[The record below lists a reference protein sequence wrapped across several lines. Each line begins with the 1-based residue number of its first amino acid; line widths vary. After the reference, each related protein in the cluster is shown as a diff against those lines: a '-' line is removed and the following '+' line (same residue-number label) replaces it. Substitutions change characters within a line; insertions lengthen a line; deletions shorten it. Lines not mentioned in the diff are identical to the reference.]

1 MSFSEQT
8 YGELYDT
15 QKMFSLLCEHISYPG
30 GYRFYDFGSGYGKVV
45 EEYSD
50 KFESLYGVEIN
61 KERHIMS
68 LINKKSDKVSLIF
81 GNFFHTT
88 IEGPCVVFCN
98 NLCLGN
104 GSLKRLSQK
113 FNKELKPG
121 DLLIVTKPMP
131 LLREQYKVSHT
142 VNCSWGDSEIYLYT
156 F

>member
-1 MSFSEQT
+1 MNKLMVSYMILKKF
-8 YGELYDT
+8 
-15 QKMFSLLCEHISYPG
+15 EHIYIQEDT
-30 GYRFYDFGSGYGKVV
+30 DFMIRIWKDSGRN
-45 EEYSD
+45 SD
-50 KFESLYGVEIN
+50 KFESFELKLIKKG
-61 KERHIMS
+61 MS

-104 GSLKRLSQK
+104 ELKRLSQK

-131 LLREQYKVSHT
+131 LLRE
-142 VNCSWGDSEIYLYT
+142 I
-156 F
+156 